1 MVIRRLFSQR
11 DPGPESPPAPGVVDT
26 IGLGF
31 SQLLARPFVV
41 ALPVLVD
48 LYLWLG
54 LRLPAEPLMLKLAGW
69 VRDRG
74 SLGAEAA
81 ELLEGLQSFNLF
93 ELASLRLP
101 VLRLPTLIPLI
112 AEPASLA
119 PDGWN
124 AEIASLPWWAAP
136 VVGLALLTI
145 GFLVG
150 AVYLYLISAV
160 AAGQPPAFA
169 WREWLRIARELAV
182 WIIAAALLLF
192 LAVLPLIALQI
203 GFLAAGFGSSPLLL
217 FLMLFP
223 VAWGFIM
230 FFFSAQ
236 AIVVDEMTAM
246 QSFRS
251 SYQVVRR
258 YLGQSAGFI
267 AAFLLV
273 TGGFPLLWRLMLNQP
288 AGVVIA
294 MIGNAFIAS
303 GMVSAAMLFYRDRAR
318 LIVPIVER

>member
-1 MVIRRLFSQR
+1 VI
-11 DPGPESPPAPGVVDT
+11 DT

-31 SQLLARPFVV
+31 SQLLARPFVI

-54 LRLPAEPLMLKLAGW
+54 LRVPAGPLIQTLDGW

-74 SLGAEAA
+74 SLGAETA
-81 ELLEGLQSFNLF
+81 ELLEGLDSFNLF

-101 VLRLPTLIPLI
+101 VLRLPTLIPLV
-112 AEPASLA
+112 AEPANLA

-124 AEIASLPWWAAP
+124 AEIASLPWWTLP
-136 VVGLALLTI
+136 ILGLALLAI
-145 GFLVG
+145 GFLIG
-150 AVYLYLISAV
+150 GVYLYLMAMV
-160 AAGQPPAFA
+160 AAGQQPALA
-169 WREWLRIARELAV
+169 WREWLRVARELAV
-182 WIIAAALLLF
+182 WIVVAALMLTL
-192 LAVLPLIALQI
+192 VILPLIALQI
-203 GFLAAGFGSSPLLL
+203 AFLVAGFGSSPLLL

-230 FFFSAQ
+230 FFFSTQ
-236 AIVVDEMTAM
+236 AIVVDGQTALE
-246 QSFRS
+246 SFRS

-318 LIVPIVER
+318 LILPVAER

>member
-1 MVIRRLFSQR
+1 MLHRLFRQHN
-11 DPGPESPPAPGVVDT
+11 PGPESPPAPGVVDT

-54 LRLPAEPLMLKLAGW
+54 LRVPAEPLMVTLAGW

-74 SLGAEAA
+74 SLGAETA
-81 ELLEGLQSFNLF
+81 ELLEGLESFNLF

-101 VLRLPTLIPLI
+101 VLRLPTLIPLV

-124 AEIASLPWWAAP
+124 AEIGSLPWWTLP
-136 VVGLALLTI
+136 IIGLALLAL
-145 GFLVG
+145 GFVVG
-150 AVYLYLISAV
+150 GVYLYLMSTV
-160 AAGQPPAFA
+160 AAGQPSAFA

-182 WIIAAALLLF
+182 WIFVAALLVTL
-192 LAVLPLIALQI
+192 VNLPLIALQI
-203 GFLAAGFGSSPLLL
+203 AFLAAGFGSAPTLL

-236 AIVVDEMTAM
+236 AIVVDGLTAM
-246 QSFRS
+246 ESFRS

-258 YLGQSAGFI
+258 YLGQTAGFI

-273 TGGFPLLWRLMLNQP
+273 TSGFPLLWRLLLNQP

-318 LIVPIVER
+318 LVLPVAER